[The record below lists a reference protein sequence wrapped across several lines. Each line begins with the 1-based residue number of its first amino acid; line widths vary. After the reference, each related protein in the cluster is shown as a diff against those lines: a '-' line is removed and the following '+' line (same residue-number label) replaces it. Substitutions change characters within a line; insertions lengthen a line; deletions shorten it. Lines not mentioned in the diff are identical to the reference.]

1 MMLVKHS
8 HRKHFIDDSAHDKE
22 KKSCEN
28 CDWVLVASH
37 NAIEKLKTKVDEVI
51 SVLVPAGLYEVGA
64 FYRDFEKV
72 NGEEAKRY
80 VFAETHKEMRKAN

>member
-37 NAIEKLKTKVDEVI
+37 NAIEKLEAEVDEVI
-51 SVLVPAGLYEVGA
+51 SVFVPEQFYGVGA
-64 FYRDFEKV
+64 FYEDFEQV
-72 NGEEAKRY
+72 NDEEVIYYLQKLI
-80 VFAETHKEMRKAN
+80 KEMRKAS